1 MYYQVIFAKNSDFY
15 EAKKKL
21 EDSVERKLKKGWILQ
36 GGISMTIDMNEAVP
50 EIILSQAMIKY

>member
-1 MYYQVIFAKNSDFY
+1 MYYQVIIAKNMEIY

-36 GGISMTIDMNEAVP
+36 GGISMTVEKSGR
-50 EIILSQAMIKY
+50 IILSQAMIKY